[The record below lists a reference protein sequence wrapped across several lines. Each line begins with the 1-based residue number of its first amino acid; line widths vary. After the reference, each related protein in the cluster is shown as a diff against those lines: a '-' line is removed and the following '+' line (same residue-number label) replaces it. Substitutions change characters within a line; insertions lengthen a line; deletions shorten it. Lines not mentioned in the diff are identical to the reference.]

1 MKLRDVAQ
9 KLHLSVLT
17 PELESRLSCDVAQ
30 GHVSDL
36 LSDVLANAP
45 GGGLLVTI
53 QLHMNVIAV
62 ASHAGLSGVVFAAGR
77 APEEPV
83 RRKAVEE

>member
-1 MKLRDVAQ
+1 
-9 KLHLSVLT
+9 
-17 PELESRLSCDVAQ
+17 
-30 GHVSDL
+30 
-36 LSDVLANAP
+36 AP

-83 RRKAVEE
+83 RRKAVEERIALFLSERSAFDVVGELYALGIRGPRV